1 MTLRSDVQALLTDA
15 AEAYRGSPAEALL
28 RRELRWLD
36 GPLRVAIAGRV
47 KAGKSTLLNALVGE
61 QIAATDAGECTRVV
75 TWYHHGPR
83 HVARADLRPERRPG
97 SRSDVS
103 GAATTVEV
111 GLLRGPGGARIDLGP
126 YAAEDVERLRVELPS
141 EQLRHLTLIDTPGI
155 ASLSTEVSRR
165 SHAFLLPAG
174 EPSGGEDDPS
184 GEAGEAGEDAG
195 YHGGADAVIYLMRHL
210 HAADVSFLESFRQ
223 TGLRDTAPAH
233 AIGVLSRADEIAPG
247 NAESIDLAHR
257 VTTGMGRDPRV
268 RALVQTVVPVAGLL
282 AQCGTWL
289 GDREFAAL
297 ASVAGQPTVDGVPLL
312 LSVDRFRAANPRIE
326 ATVDDRS
333 MLLGRLG
340 LAGVQIAVA
349 LIRPGLVTDATG
361 LVAELEHRS
370 GLPELRALLERQFT
384 ERADVLKAQTALR
397 RLDAVLD
404 AHPIPSADT
413 LRTRRERLEAGAHA
427 LAELKLFGDLRL
439 GEVDVDD
446 DQREAIE
453 LLLGAAGGEVTARLG
468 LPPDTPADDIRAA
481 LLTTLD
487 RYRRLSENRL
497 ASRPLRRAAATL
509 RRTCEGLL
517 TGDGIARPAD
527 RRTSP

>member
-1 MTLRSDVQALLTDA
+1 
-15 AEAYRGSPAEALL
+15 
-28 RRELRWLD
+28 
-36 GPLRVAIAGRV
+36 
-47 KAGKSTLLNALVGE
+47 
-61 QIAATDAGECTRVV
+61 
-75 TWYHHGPR
+75 
-83 HVARADLRPERRPG
+83 
-97 SRSDVS
+97 
-103 GAATTVEV
+103 
-111 GLLRGPGGARIDLGP
+111 
-126 YAAEDVERLRVELPS
+126 
-141 EQLRHLTLIDTPGI
+141 
-155 ASLSTEVSRR
+155 
-165 SHAFLLPAG
+165 
-174 EPSGGEDDPS
+174 
-184 GEAGEAGEDAG
+184 
-195 YHGGADAVIYLMRHL
+195 MRHL

-312 LSVDRFRAANPRIE
+312 LSVDRFRAPNPRIE
-326 ATVDDRS
+326 ATLDDRS
-333 MLLGRLG
+333 MLLDRLG

-349 LIRPGLVTDATG
+349 LIWPGLVTDATG
-361 LVAELEHRS
+361 LVTELEHRS

-384 ERADVLKAQTALR
+384 DRADVLKAQTALR

-404 AHPIPSADT
+404 ARPIPSADT

-446 DQREAIE
+446 EQREAME
-453 LLLGAAGGEVTARLG
+453 LLLGAAGSEVTARLG

-497 ASRPLRRAAATL
+497 AARPMRRAAATL
-509 RRTCEGLL
+509 RRTCEGML

>member
-15 AEAYRGSPAEALL
+15 AEAYRGSPAEAVL
-28 RRELRWLD
+28 RRELRSLG

-83 HVARADLRPERRPG
+83 HTARADLWPERRPG
-97 SRSDVS
+97 NS

-111 GLLRGPGGARIDLGP
+111 GLHRGPGGARIDLGP
-126 YAAEDVERLRVELPS
+126 YAAEDVERLRVALPS
-141 EQLRHLTLIDTPGI
+141 AQLRHLTLIDTPGI

-165 SHAFLLPAG
+165 SHAFLV
-174 EPSGGEDDPS
+174 PS
-184 GEAGEAGEDAG
+184 GEAAEDAG

-247 NAESIDLAHR
+247 NTASIDLAHQ
-257 VTTGMGRDPRV
+257 VTAGMGRDPRV

-289 GDREFAAL
+289 GDHEFAAL

-326 ATVDDRS
+326 TALDDRS

-361 LVAELEHRS
+361 LVTELAHRS

-384 ERADVLKAQTALR
+384 DRADVLKAQTALR

-517 TGDGIARPAD
+517 TGDDIARPTDRPAD
-527 RRTSP
+527 RPADRPRTSP